1 MLSRADHTNASATQ
15 TQQATPPPTHLFL
28 EKKRKLEEKK
38 KGEEKE
44 KKRQAAA
51 EGRRRGSSD
60 LESRKVTDLQS
71 HHALLCIWNGTGFL
85 ALFVW
90 SNPTM
95 LFYLYAVP
103 TRMAV
108 DVTFVTQ
115 VIDTLIA

>member
-1 MLSRADHTNASATQ
+1 MGLGSVWRRSVAD
-15 TQQATPPPTHLFL
+15 L
-28 EKKRKLEEKK
+28 
-38 KGEEKE
+38 
-44 KKRQAAA
+44 
-51 EGRRRGSSD
+51 GR
-60 LESRKVTDLQS
+60 S

-90 SNPTM
+90 SNHTM

>member
-1 MLSRADHTNASATQ
+1 MGLGSVWRRSVAD
-15 TQQATPPPTHLFL
+15 L
-28 EKKRKLEEKK
+28 
-38 KGEEKE
+38 
-44 KKRQAAA
+44 
-51 EGRRRGSSD
+51 GREY
-60 LESRKVTDLQS
+60 LIEAWTDAYVYS

-90 SNPTM
+90 SNHTM